1 MLDER
6 QHSKVREKTVV
17 KLKTDPV
24 PIVTAINETGQID
37 KVKRDLVYLGLG
49 KKHDLLDK
57 NNLKMIKSLIFYCEI
72 TLFNFYQVQFCC
84 DKKTII
90 LSCD

>member
-6 QHSKVREKTVV
+6 EHSKVRKKTFV
-17 KLKTDPV
+17 KLETDPD
-24 PIVTAINETGQID
+24 PILAAINETGQIN
-37 KVKRDLVYLGLG
+37 KVKRDLVYLELG

-72 TLFNFYQVQFCC
+72 TLFNFYQVKFCC
-84 DKKTII
+84 DKEIYNFE
-90 LSCD
+90 L